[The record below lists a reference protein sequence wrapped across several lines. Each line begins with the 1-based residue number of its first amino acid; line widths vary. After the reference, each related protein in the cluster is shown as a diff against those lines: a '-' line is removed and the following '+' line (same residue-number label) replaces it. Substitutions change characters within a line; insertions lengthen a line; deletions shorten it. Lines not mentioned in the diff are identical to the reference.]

1 VKAAEKIETVI
12 LNKFNRLKTAKVIS
26 QDQYETWVQSY
37 NNFIL
42 YLTIYRSNKDKTALK
57 NLEASLNWINALYK
71 KKIPKKVTPAPVV
84 TPKKLIWEVF
94 PLWKEQRLKAYN
106 DEVKNLQLIL
116 KHFWYFSYEATGYF
130 GQTTS
135 DMLKKFS
142 QEKLNITYPWYLST
156 EMITKIKSLEY

>member
-1 VKAAEKIETVI
+1 
-12 LNKFNRLKTAKVIS
+12 
-26 QDQYETWVQSY
+26 
-37 NNFIL
+37 
-42 YLTIYRSNKDKTALK
+42 LK
-57 NLEASLNWINALYK
+57 NLETSLNGINALYK
-71 KKIPKKVTPAPVV
+71 KKVPKKKVTPAPVV
-84 TPKKLIWEVF
+84 TPKKLIWDVF
-94 PLWKEQRLKAYN
+94 PLSKEQRLKAYN

-142 QEKLNITYPWYLST
+142 QEKLNITYPWYLSS